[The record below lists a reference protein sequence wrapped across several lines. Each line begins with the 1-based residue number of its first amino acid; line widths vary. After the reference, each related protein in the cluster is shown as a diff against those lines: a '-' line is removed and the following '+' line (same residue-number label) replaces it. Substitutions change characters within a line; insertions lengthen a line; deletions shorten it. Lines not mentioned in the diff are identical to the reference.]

1 MPFHCRRLRSTQ
13 EQKIIGDAA
22 ESDVLEV
29 TNDLAGMEGLRVDD
43 VLLDESQGRIT
54 ISQIPDRPG
63 VAAHVFEN
71 IAAENIFVD
80 MIVQSDGSDG
90 QASLSFTVPRNQL
103 DAASQVAEALVKDM
117 DGAVAS
123 SSLEVAKLSIAGIGM
138 RSHTGVAIRSFQ
150 SLADEGIN
158 VEMVNTSEVRV
169 NLVIDGSA
177 ATKGLEA
184 LSQAFADVL
193 LKKPT
198 GSITP

>member
-1 MPFHCRRLRSTQ
+1 
-13 EQKIIGDAA
+13 
-22 ESDVLEV
+22 
-29 TNDLAGMEGLRVDD
+29 
-43 VLLDESQGRIT
+43 LLDESQGRIT

-103 DAASQVAEALVKDM
+103 DAAFRVAESLLKDM
-117 DGAVAS
+117 DGAIAT

-150 SLADEGIN
+150 SLAGEGIN
-158 VEMVNTSEVRV
+158 VEMVNTSEVRI
-169 NLVIDGSA
+169 NLVIDGNA
-177 ATKGLEA
+177 AEQGLQA
-184 LSQAFADVL
+184 LSSAFADVL
-193 LKKPT
+193 QKKAT
-198 GSITP
+198 ESNTP